1 MIYRKLT
8 HIPQGNTYT
17 ITTRIP
23 RTHTHARIGTK
34 CVFIWER
41 EREKIARPNRKW
53 FLSHCLADRLSGKQF
68 PPPGCTLLY
77 KSRRSSDGRKSGINL
92 KCL

>member
-23 RTHTHARIGTK
+23 HTHTHTDSLA
-34 CVFIWER
+34 V
-41 EREKIARPNRKW
+41 RPHN
-53 FLSHCLADRLSGKQF
+53 
-68 PPPGCTLLY
+68 
-77 KSRRSSDGRKSGINL
+77 SRAFH
-92 KCL
+92 